1 MNWFLPIE
9 AAIRR
14 DGAGGT
20 HRASFSKFEAFSTRD
35 NGISAD
41 APRPACLHPAAPVL
55 TLSRRPI
62 QIKENFRHIFGR
74 HGMYLLLKTI
84 FVGTNMRFLIAMIVG
99 AAFFLFPQP
108 GSAESADVEAVID
121 SVDESDLTLKL
132 ADGKTYVAPEE
143 FNFDGLKKGVKV
155 VVFYT
160 ETDGKRVIND
170 LQIVE

>member
-1 MNWFLPIE
+1 M
-9 AAIRR
+9 
-14 DGAGGT
+14 
-20 HRASFSKFEAFSTRD
+20 S
-35 NGISAD
+35 
-41 APRPACLHPAAPVL
+41 VL
-55 TLSRRPI
+55 
-62 QIKENFRHIFGR
+62 
-74 HGMYLLLKTI
+74 MKTI
-84 FVGTNMRFLIAMIVG
+84 FVGTNMRILIAMLMG

-108 GSAESADVEAVID
+108 SSAESADVEAVID

>member
-1 MNWFLPIE
+1 MSI
-9 AAIRR
+9 
-14 DGAGGT
+14 
-20 HRASFSKFEAFSTRD
+20 
-35 NGISAD
+35 
-41 APRPACLHPAAPVL
+41 
-55 TLSRRPI
+55 
-62 QIKENFRHIFGR
+62 
-74 HGMYLLLKTI
+74 LLKTI
-84 FVGTNMRFLIAMIVG
+84 FVGTNMRILIAMLMG

-108 GSAESADVEAVID
+108 SSAESADVEAVID